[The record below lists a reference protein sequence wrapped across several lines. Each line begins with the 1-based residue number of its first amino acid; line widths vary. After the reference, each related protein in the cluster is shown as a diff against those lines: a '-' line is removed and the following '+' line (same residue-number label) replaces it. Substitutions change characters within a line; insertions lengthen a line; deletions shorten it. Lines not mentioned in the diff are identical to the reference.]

1 MNKEVSITFT
11 GDIGFDNYMDKKWED
26 DNLLEP
32 EVLTFLTDSDYVVA
46 NVEGA
51 LSEGPRNLLPNSV
64 PKLMHSMSPDVT
76 KFLNKIGANIW
87 SIANNHIMDAG
98 PDGMADTLGEAK
110 KSNAMTIGAGMNIE
124 DASVPV
130 ILPEA
135 GGIGMFAVGYQRGCR
150 KATETDAGSLSWSDM
165 DRIQNIITE
174 IKSKC
179 RWCVVVAHGGE
190 EFTALPSPYTR
201 KRYMD
206 YLDMGADLVVSH
218 HPHVPMNYELFDN
231 KAIFY
236 SLGNFIFD
244 TNYQRAQYNTERG
257 ILLKIKFS
265 ENEFSFDPLG
275 LLIDRETETVRKYDL
290 PLIFEDVQ
298 EEEYELLEPLSAK
311 AFIEATKRQQKYLF
325 PDKYTNA
332 TEEDWKENF
341 TNPMRSGRVP
351 GEALDFF
358 IICPIAEEEKHKA
371 WEKSKLEN
379 VKKYI
384 LDSM

>member
-1 MNKEVSITFT
+1 
-11 GDIGFDNYMDKKWED
+11 
-26 DNLLEP
+26 
-32 EVLTFLTDSDYVVA
+32 
-46 NVEGA
+46 
-51 LSEGPRNLLPNSV
+51 
-64 PKLMHSMSPDVT
+64 
-76 KFLNKIGANIW
+76 
-87 SIANNHIMDAG
+87 
-98 PDGMADTLGEAK
+98 
-110 KSNAMTIGAGMNIE
+110 
-124 DASVPV
+124 
-130 ILPEA
+130 
-135 GGIGMFAVGYQRGCR
+135 
-150 KATETDAGSLSWSDM
+150 
-165 DRIQNIITE
+165 
-174 IKSKC
+174 
-179 RWCVVVAHGGE
+179 
-190 EFTALPSPYTR
+190 
-201 KRYMD
+201 
-206 YLDMGADLVVSH
+206 
-218 HPHVPMNYELFDN
+218 MNYELFDN

-244 TNYQRAQYNTERG
+244 TNYQRAQYYTERG

-275 LLIDRETETVRKYDL
+275 LLIDRETETIRKYDL

-332 TEEDWKENF
+332 TEEDWEENF

-358 IICPIAEEEKHKA
+358 IICPIAEEEKKKA
-371 WEKSKLEN
+371 WKKSKLEN